1 MLSSAAR
8 AIWASVLPRVRP
20 VMLPRASPLPHGTAD
35 EDAALHRIGPLRKR
49 RLGLP
54 GASAR
59 LGCQLRGAGGQQ
71 AVVRGL
77 ESGAQVHQHEAARAV
92 GVLGHAGG
100 KAGLAEQRA
109 LLVARHAADAY
120 AVAEQIGG

>member
-20 VMLPRASPLPHGTAD
+20 VMLPRASGFQYGAPRPVKAGTIITPPASGTLC
-35 EDAALHRIGPLRKR
+35 ASASIPALLVMARSPLRKR
-49 RLGLP
+49 RLGLS

-59 LGCQLRGAGGQQ
+59 LGRQLRGAGGQQ

-92 GVLGHAGG
+92 G
-100 KAGLAEQRA
+100 
-109 LLVARHAADAY
+109 
-120 AVAEQIGG
+120 